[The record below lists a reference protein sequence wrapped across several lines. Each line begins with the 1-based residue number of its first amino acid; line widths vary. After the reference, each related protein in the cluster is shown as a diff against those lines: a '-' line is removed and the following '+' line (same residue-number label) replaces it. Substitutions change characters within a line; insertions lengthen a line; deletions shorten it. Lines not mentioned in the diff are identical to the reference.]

1 MTKVVPASGY
11 SRLRYS
17 LAAIFDNYPFA
28 AMTRPLAFF
37 LTALVLL
44 QSFGRE
50 LLVLNFAV
58 NRAAITT
65 RYCVNKARPRLH
77 CDGKCYLARQLRR
90 AENGPAKAPAG
101 TLAKVRFE
109 GVAPAPF
116 RLAPPA
122 WAGRAAAP
130 RFAPLVARVY
140 AAGPPR
146 GIFHPPAARS

>member
-1 MTKVVPASGY
+1 M
-11 SRLRYS
+11 
-17 LAAIFDNYPFA
+17 
-28 AMTRPLAFF
+28 MRPLAFF
-37 LTALVLL
+37 LTTLVLL

-65 RYCVNKARPRLH
+65 KYCVNKARPRLH
-77 CDGKCYLARQLRR
+77 CAGKCYLARQLRR
-90 AENGPAKAPAG
+90 AENGPAKAPAD

-116 RLAPPA
+116 RLALPA
-122 WAGRAAAP
+122 WAGQEAAP
-130 RFAPLVARVY
+130 RVASVVSHTY

-146 GIFHPPAARS
+146 GIFRPPGERC